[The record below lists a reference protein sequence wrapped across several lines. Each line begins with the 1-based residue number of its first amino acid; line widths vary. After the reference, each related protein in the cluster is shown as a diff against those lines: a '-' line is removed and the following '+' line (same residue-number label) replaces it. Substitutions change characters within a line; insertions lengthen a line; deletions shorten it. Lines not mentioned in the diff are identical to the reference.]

1 MNATVRLIAKPSIC
15 WSAVRELTNSIGAD
29 WKRSPDTTEA
39 EELVELSGRICYMSF
54 GSRQSPRSNREYI
67 RNLIDQGHESVLEH
81 AVWTFELSGVTRAFT
96 HQLVRH
102 RVGFSFS
109 QLSQQYVSHEEFEM
123 LAPID
128 LAEHPGVS
136 SAWTKARDVLHAAY
150 RSIRDTL
157 EDEIPREQFG
167 SEKER
172 QRFINSVAR
181 QVLPGAVSTRVM
193 VTANARAIRH
203 FLKLRGAIE
212 GDREMRDVST
222 ALLKIMKAEATALFE
237 DFEVVTLPDGLPA
250 VVMRATEQ
258 P

>member
-1 MNATVRLIAKPSIC
+1 
-15 WSAVRELTNSIGAD
+15 
-29 WKRSPDTTEA
+29 
-39 EELVELSGRICYMSF
+39 MSF
-54 GSRQSPRSNREYI
+54 GSRQSPRTNREYI

-81 AVWTFELSGVTRAFT
+81 AVWTFELSGITRAFT

-109 QLSQQYVSHEEFEM
+109 QLSQQYVGHEDFQM

-128 LAEHPGVS
+128 LAQHPGVS
-136 SAWTKARDVLHAAY
+136 SAWTKARDVLRTAY

-157 EDEIPREQFG
+157 EKEIQREQFG

-172 QRFINSVAR
+172 RRFINNVAR

-212 GDREMRDVST
+212 GDPEMREVST
-222 ALLKIMKAEATALFE
+222 ALLKTIKPEAPALFE
-237 DFEVVTLPDGLPA
+237 DFDLVTLPDGLPA
-250 VVMRATEQ
+250 VVMRGIEQ
-258 P
+258 H